1 MLRQYQSMFSPVADI
16 VQNFIELQPI
26 TTHPTFQNQ
35 WIYSLSE
42 VNENLEKEVE
52 LGKDDMEKI
61 KKIEAI
67 YITALQLF
75 LEKARNMSW
84 SSKTLEEKEN
94 HVDSILNRP
103 QIPQRTME
111 WYEQAQKLLT
121 ASEFSK
127 LYGSEREYANL
138 VLSKAFPQPI
148 ANVNPK
154 FAAPTQEMNS
164 FDWGIRFEPVV
175 KNTFSK
181 HWSVDIV
188 DSGRIVHSKDAK
200 VAASPDGILRHC
212 IKNPEKTARLLEIK
226 CPISRVINETIP
238 FEYWC
243 QMQIQMEVA
252 DIDECEYLEVKIES
266 KTARQLEYK
275 KPETS
280 HFEGTIWLMNKDM
293 EYRYAYIQE
302 EKGKFET
309 ENWSVYETIP
319 WSVAH
324 YYHTVVQRDRKWF
337 ESTAPIREQFWKDVE
352 SARQGTFTV
361 PKPLAPRKKACLIQD
376 SPPNEAASITST

>member
-16 VQNFIELQPI
+16 VQNFTELQPI

-35 WIYSLSE
+35 WAYSLSE
-42 VNENLEKEVE
+42 LNEQLEKEVE
-52 LGKDDMEKI
+52 LRKDDMEKI
-61 KKIEAI
+61 KKIQAI
-67 YITALQLF
+67 YISALQLF
-75 LEKARNMSW
+75 LEKEINFSW
-84 SSKTLEEKEN
+84 SQKTVEERES

-188 DSGRIVHSKDAK
+188 DSGRIVHPNDAK

-212 IKNPEKTARLLEIK
+212 NQNPEKTARLLEIK
-226 CPISRVINETIP
+226 CPISRVINDTIP

-275 KPETS
+275 KPENP

-293 EYRYAYIQE
+293 EYRYAYTQD
-302 EKGKFET
+302 EKGKFESDS
-309 ENWSVYETIP
+309 WSVEETIP
-319 WSVAH
+319 WSVSH

-352 SARQGTFTV
+352 SAKQGTFTL